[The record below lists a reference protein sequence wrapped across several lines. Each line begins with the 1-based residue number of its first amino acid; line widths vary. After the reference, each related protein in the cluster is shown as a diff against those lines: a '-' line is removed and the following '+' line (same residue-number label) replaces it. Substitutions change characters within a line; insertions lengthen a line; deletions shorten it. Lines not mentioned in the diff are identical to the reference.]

1 MTAAARRRYAW
12 LLGEHD
18 ESFRGHHVRHFLG
31 GEMRPQVV
39 DRGVTGL
46 EPPITLIGDRHWFVI
61 ELVTTVQ
68 PP

>member
-1 MTAAARRRYAW
+1 
-12 LLGEHD
+12 
-18 ESFRGHHVRHFLG
+18 
-31 GEMRPQVV
+31 MRPQVV

-46 EPPITLIGDRHWFVI
+46 EPPITLIGDRHCLVI